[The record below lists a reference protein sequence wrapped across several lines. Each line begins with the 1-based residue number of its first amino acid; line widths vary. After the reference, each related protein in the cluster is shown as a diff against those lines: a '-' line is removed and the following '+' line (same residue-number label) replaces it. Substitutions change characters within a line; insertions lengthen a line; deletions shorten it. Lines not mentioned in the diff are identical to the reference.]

1 MKTLAVSA
9 SEPPP
14 ATKRGHALRRA
25 WVASSAWVGRVILR
39 AWPVRF
45 GKVFLWRVINRLNSR
60 LGVELVATAR
70 WGGRFL
76 CSLRDL
82 VQSRIYYTGVWEP
95 SLTEFIRRRM
105 GPGDVFVDIGANVGY
120 FTVLAARLV
129 GAAGRVI
136 AIEASPRIHARLV
149 DNVRRNDL
157 SNVIT
162 HNCAVSDVP
171 GKAELFAAGET
182 NVGHTSLI
190 AGEGGV
196 SEGLVEMQPIDRIL
210 TNDELHQAKMIK
222 IDVEGFEG
230 PVLQSLLAHA
240 AELRDDVE
248 IVVELAP
255 AELARFGMSA
265 EQVLADMSGAGFR
278 ALELHNSYDWDAWH
292 DTSPHPLVPLSAVPT
307 QQVDLVFTRDRKPIR
322 RVSRAV
328 MESTA
333 RH

>member
-1 MKTLAVSA
+1 MKESVVSY
-9 SEPPP
+9 SEL
-14 ATKRGHALRRA
+14 RSSRRSGQRLRRA
-25 WVASSAWVGRVILR
+25 WVASSARVGRVILR
-39 AWPVRF
+39 TWPVRF

-60 LGVELVATAR
+60 LGVELVATAK

-120 FTVLAARLV
+120 FTVLAANLV
-129 GAAGRVI
+129 GDEGRVI
-136 AIEASPRIHARLV
+136 AIEASPRIHAKLR
-149 DNVRRNDL
+149 DNVRMNHL

-162 HNCAVSDVP
+162 HNCAVSDVS

-190 AGEGGV
+190 ASEGGV
-196 SEGLVEMQPIDRIL
+196 SEGVVEMQPIDRIL
-210 TNDELHQAKMIK
+210 TDDELHKAKMIK

-230 PVLQSLLAHA
+230 PVLQSLLSHA
-240 AELRDDVE
+240 DDLRDDVE

-292 DTSPHPLVPLSAVPT
+292 DTSPHPLVPLAAVPT

-328 MESTA
+328 MESAA
-333 RH
+333 RR